1 MRQLAALA
9 LIALWLTP
17 ARAAEPPSPATLVI
31 DAGSGRVLLEDRA
44 GQPRHP
50 ASLTKLMTVYV
61 AFTELAAGR
70 VSPDTSLT
78 VSDHA
83 AAQGGSVLGLKV
95 GQSLTLAEA
104 LRAVVVRSANDA
116 AVAVAEHLAGS
127 EPAFATRM
135 TREAARLGMN
145 ATRFA
150 NATGLTAAGHLTT
163 ARDMALLALA
173 LKRDFPDRWSLFSAR
188 EVEWRKNRLPTLN
201 GFLTAYQGAE
211 GMKTGFTCPAGY
223 NLTAAASRGG
233 RQAIA
238 VVMGAASKEQR
249 LSLAARLMD
258 RAFNGATE
266 GAALVQLANLPGPA
280 PDLSSDS
287 CRGGVPGDSH
297 ALPKAPAGWA
307 IEVAFGRDRATVAR
321 ELARE
326 AKALRAELGGGTPV
340 VTVRPFDGGLR
351 YRGLITGLKEEKAVP
366 ACLRLRQHGEERC
379 LTLSPTAVEG
389 AIDTERRWRMFAA
402 R

>member
-17 ARAAEPPSPATLVI
+17 ARAAEQHSPATLVI

-70 VSPDTSLT
+70 VSPDTRLT
-78 VSDHA
+78 VSDAA
-83 AAQGGSVLGLKV
+83 AAQGGSVLGLKA
-95 GQSLTLAEA
+95 GQTLTLAEA

-249 LSLAARLMD
+249 LALAARLMD

-266 GAALVQLANLPGPA
+266 GTALVQLANLPGPA

-287 CRGGVPGDSH
+287 CRGGVPGDSF

-326 AKALRAELGGGTPV
+326 AKALRAELAGGTPI

-389 AIDTERRWRMFAA
+389 AIDTERRWRMYAA

>member
-1 MRQLAALA
+1 MRHLAALA
-9 LIALWLTP
+9 LIPLLASPAL
-17 ARAAEPPSPATLVI
+17 AAEPPSPATLVI
-31 DAGSGRVLLEDRA
+31 DAASGEVLAEDRA
-44 GQPRHP
+44 GQARHP

-61 AFTELAAGR
+61 AFADLAAGK
-70 VSPDTSLT
+70 VAPDARLA

-83 AAQGGSVLGLKV
+83 AAQGGSVLGLKR
-95 GQSLTLAEA
+95 GQTLTLAEA

-116 AVAVAEHLAGS
+116 AVAVAEHLAGT
-127 EPAFATRM
+127 ETAFAARM
-135 TREAARLGMN
+135 NREAQRLGMN

-163 ARDMALLALA
+163 ARDMGLLALA

-188 EVEWRKNRLPTLN
+188 DVEWRKNRLPTVN
-201 GFLTAYQGAE
+201 GFLSAYQGAE
-211 GMKTGFTCPAGY
+211 GLKTGFTCPAGY

-233 RQAIA
+233 RHAIA
-238 VVMGAASKEQR
+238 VVMGATSKEHR
-249 LSLAARLMD
+249 LTLAARLLD
-258 RAFNGATE
+258 RAFNGAKDGT
-266 GAALVQLANLPGPA
+266 ALAQLANLPGPA

-287 CRGGVPGDSH
+287 CRGGVPGDST
-297 ALPKAPAGWA
+297 ALPKALPGWA

-326 AKALRAELGGGTPV
+326 AKALRAELGGGTPIV
-340 VTVRPFDGGLR
+340 VVRPFDGGLR

-366 ACLRLRQHGEERC
+366 ACLRLRHQGEDRC